1 LKCLFKGDFSS
12 GLKSLFQEPLVA
24 GLDPSLQS
32 SKDLV
37 VSCAFQILSSAKTQ
51 DIPGI
56 VSSLSVLEQD
66 QLLKYIYKG
75 FQNPQAFNAAVLL
88 TWHEKVAQTLTKGC

>member
-1 LKCLFKGDFSS
+1 M
-12 GLKSLFQEPLVA
+12 QA
-24 GLDPSLQS
+24 

-37 VSCAFQILSSAKTQ
+37 VSVAIQILSTAKTQ
-51 DIPGI
+51 DIPSI

-75 FQNPQAFNAAVLL
+75 FQNPQVYNAAVLL
-88 TWHEKVAQTLTKGC
+88 AWHEKVSYLVYDVRLLRLLGLDLLPGA

>member
-1 LKCLFKGDFSS
+1 M
-12 GLKSLFQEPLVA
+12 
-24 GLDPSLQS
+24 DPSLQP
-32 SKDLV
+32 SKEMV

-51 DIPGI
+51 DIPAI

-75 FQNPQAFNAAVLL
+75 FQNPQVYNAAVLL
-88 TWHEKVAQTLTKGC
+88 AWHEKVNLCLSRLLRLQGLDLLRDA